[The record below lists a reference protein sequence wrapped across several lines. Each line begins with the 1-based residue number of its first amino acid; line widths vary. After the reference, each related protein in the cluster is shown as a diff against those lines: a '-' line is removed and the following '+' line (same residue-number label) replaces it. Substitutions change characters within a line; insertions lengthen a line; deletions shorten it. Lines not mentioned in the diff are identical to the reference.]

1 MVATPVGDADTF
13 LTRAGA
19 FLAAHEAEHNLPLG
33 LLGRLRVEPR
43 LYGFDPTFVVAEDGD
58 SVVGCL
64 LRTPPHGVVL
74 SRFESLEAVDPVAE
88 AVLDMHPGLPGAV
101 GPNDVV
107 ARFAATWSRLTGVE
121 ARIVIRQRVHAAAA
135 VGVVPVAPGRMRE
148 ACLGDIP
155 IILDW
160 LRAFAA
166 EALGDAPHVEDVEET
181 YRRREADPDG
191 AWLLWD
197 DGGPV
202 SLAAYGT
209 PTPTGTRVGPVYT
222 PPEHRGRGYAT
233 SLVAE
238 LTAERLASGLAFCF
252 LFTDLANPT
261 SNAIYARIGYEPV
274 ADWDQ
279 WAFSPLEEQTPAL
292 APRAR

>member
-1 MVATPVGDADTF
+1 MTGRVAATRVADADTF
-13 LTRAGA
+13 LTRVGP
-19 FLAAHEAEHNLPLG
+19 FLTAHEAEHNLALG

-43 LYGFDPTFVVAEDGD
+43 LYGFDPTFVVAEDAG

-88 AVLDMHPGLPGAV
+88 TVLDMHPGLPGAV

-107 ARFAATWSRLTGVE
+107 ARFAAAWSRLTGAE
-121 ARIVIRQRVHAAAA
+121 ARIVTRQRVHAAAA
-135 VGVVPVAPGRMRE
+135 VHDVPTAPGRMRE
-148 ACLGDIP
+148 ARPADIP
-155 IILDW
+155 IVLDW
-160 LRAFAA
+160 LRAFAD
-166 EALGDAPHVEDVEET
+166 EALGGAPHVEDAEAT
-181 YRRREADPDG
+181 YLRREADPDG

-202 SLAAYGT
+202 SLAAHGT

-238 LTAERLASGLAFCF
+238 LTADRLASGLAFCF

-279 WAFSPLEEQTPAL
+279 WAFGPIEA
-292 APRAR
+292 

>member
-1 MVATPVGDADTF
+1 MRATRVVDADT
-13 LTRAGA
+13 LLARAGP
-19 FLAAHEAEHNLPLG
+19 FLAAHEAEHNLALG
-33 LLGRLRVEPR
+33 LLGRLRLEPR
-43 LYGFDPTFVVAEDGD
+43 LYGFDPTFVVAEEAG

-74 SRFESLEAVDPVAE
+74 SRFESPEAVDAVAE

-101 GPNDVV
+101 GPTDVV
-107 ARFAATWSRLTGVE
+107 ERFAETWSAKTG
-121 ARIVIRQRVHAAAA
+121 AGAHIAIRQRVHATAA
-135 VGVVPVAPGRMRE
+135 VREVPHTPGRMRK
-148 ACLGDIP
+148 AGPDDMLTV
-155 IILDW
+155 LAW
-160 LRAFAA
+160 LTEFAD
-166 EALGDAPHVEDVEET
+166 EALGEAVHLEDAEAT

-209 PTPTGTRVGPVYT
+209 PTPTGIRVGPVYT

-238 LTAERLASGLAFCF
+238 LTAERLATGLAFCF

-279 WAFSPLEEQTPAL
+279 WAFGSPEG
-292 APRAR
+292 

>member
-1 MVATPVGDADTF
+1 MPAPA
-13 LTRAGA
+13 RSSPP
-19 FLAAHEAEHNLPLG
+19 HEAEHNLALG

-43 LYGFDPTFVVAEDGD
+43 LYGFDPTFVVAEEAG

-74 SRFESLEAVDPVAE
+74 SRFGSLEAVDAVAE

-107 ARFAATWSRLTGVE
+107 ERFADAWSRLTGAD
-121 ARIVIRQRVHAAAA
+121 ARIVIRQRVHAAA
-135 VGVVPVAPGRMRE
+135 VVRDVPVAPGRMR
-148 ACLGDIP
+148 ASRPDDIP

-160 LRAFAA
+160 LRAFAD
-166 EALGDAPHVEDVEET
+166 EALGDAPHVEDVEAT

-197 DGGPV
+197 DDGPV

-222 PPEHRGRGYAT
+222 PPGLRGHGYAT

-279 WAFSPLEEQTPAL
+279 WAFNPLEE
-292 APRAR
+292 

>member
-1 MVATPVGDADTF
+1 MRATRVDGADTF
-13 LTRAGA
+13 LARAGP
-19 FLAAHEAEHNLPLG
+19 FLCAREAEHNLALG
-33 LLGRLRVEPR
+33 LLGRLRVDPR
-43 LYGFDPTFVVAEDGD
+43 LYGFDPTFVVAEDA
-58 SVVGCL
+58 SLVVGCL

-74 SRFESLEAVDPVAE
+74 SRFESLEAVDAIAE
-88 AVLDMHPGLPGAV
+88 AVLDMHPELPGAV

-107 ARFAATWSRLTGVE
+107 ARFASTWSRLTGVCP
-121 ARIVIRQRVHAAAA
+121 RLGVRQRVHAAAA
-135 VGVVPVAPGRMRE
+135 VRELPRAPGRMRE
-148 ACLGDIP
+148 AGPGEIP
-155 IILDW
+155 IV
-160 LRAFAA
+160 LRWITAFAE
-166 EALGDAPHVEDVEET
+166 EALGEAAHVEEAEAS

-202 SLAAYGT
+202 SLAAYGS

-222 PPEHRGRGYAT
+222 PPELRGRGYAT
-233 SLVAE
+233 SLVGE
-238 LTAERLASGLAFCF
+238 LTAERLATGLAFCF

-279 WAFSPLEEQTPAL
+279 WSFV
-292 APRAR
+292 

>member
-1 MVATPVGDADTF
+1 VRATRVDDADTF
-13 LTRAGA
+13 LARAGP
-19 FLAAHEAEHNLPLG
+19 FLSGREAEHNLALG
-33 LLGRLRVEPR
+33 LIGRLRVDPR
-43 LYGFDPTFVVAEDGD
+43 LYGFDPTFVVAEDAGT
-58 SVVGCL
+58 VVGCL

-74 SRFESLEAVDPVAE
+74 SRFESLEAVDAVAE
-88 AVLDMHPGLPGAV
+88 AVLDMHPELPGAV
-101 GPNDVV
+101 GPTDVV
-107 ARFAATWSRLTGVE
+107 ARFASTWARLTGV
-121 ARIVIRQRVHAAAA
+121 RPQLGVRQRVHAAAA
-135 VGVVPVAPGRMRE
+135 ARELPRAPGRMRE
-148 ACLGDIP
+148 AGPHDIP
-155 IILDW
+155 IVLAWIA
-160 LRAFAA
+160 AFAA
-166 EALGDAPHVEDVEET
+166 EALGEAAHVEDAEAT

-202 SLAAYGT
+202 SLAAYGS

-222 PPEHRGRGYAT
+222 PPELRGRGYAT

-238 LTAERLASGLAFCF
+238 LTAERLATGLAFCF

-279 WAFSPLEEQTPAL
+279 WSFAGLEE
-292 APRAR
+292 